1 MKTPDEARKCVCPH
15 RVTAATK
22 LYIERGINPWEY
34 MECQADKCMM
44 WRWGR
49 KFLFFKSGK
58 GYCGLAGKP

>member
-22 LYIERGINPWEY
+22 LYIERGINPLEY

-44 WRWGR
+44 WLWAFTKQKAFGV
-49 KFLFFKSGK
+49 KMQGK
-58 GYCGLAGKP
+58 K